1 MGAIGRIFS
10 TPKMPKAPAMPA
22 YTPPPPVPVDNSAEI
37 EAEKAKQRAIAANA
51 SGRGSTFLTSGLGLM
66 DQPTTDKKTLLGS

>member
-10 TPKMPKAPAMPA
+10 TPKTPKAPAMPA

-51 SGRGSTFLTSGLGLM
+51 VWPWFDLLDLWPGTHGSAHHR
-66 DQPTTDKKTLLGS
+66 